1 MPITFNCPTC
11 QAQLTLSDAAAGRR
25 GKCPHCKGEIV
36 VPTAS
41 SAAAPPAPPPLPPVA
56 PAAAPALEI
65 SGITAPAAAPV
76 MAAPPV
82 VPVMAAPASA
92 PPPVA
97 PPFQPGGWGDV
108 DPGPHRHDFRPG
120 RGQPHRGVIV
130 MVLGIIGIVVSL
142 LSYFVFCCPFL
153 GLPAGLLGLGLS
165 LGGAIMGGADL
176 KKINAGIMDVDGK
189 GMTLAGLICG
199 IVGSVVVAPSLVLS
213 GFMTIMMIISAATG
227 PSTRSKAPF
236 RPVSTAPSPVFP
248 E

>member
-1 MPITFNCPTC
+1 MPIIFNCPTC

-25 GKCPHCKGEIV
+25 GKCPHCKGEII

-41 SAAAPPAPPPLPPVA
+41 PAVTAPPPAA
-56 PAAAPALEI
+56 PAAAPTLEI
-65 SGITAPAAAPV
+65 SGVTIPAAAPV

-82 VPVMAAPASA
+82 VPVMAAAA

-97 PPFQPGGWGDV
+97 PPFQPVGWGDV
-108 DPGPHRHDFRPG
+108 HPVAHRHDFRPG

-153 GLPAGLLGLGLS
+153 GLPAGLLGLGLG

-199 IVGSVVVAPSLVLS
+199 IVGSVVVTPSLVLS
-213 GFMTIMMIISAATG
+213 GFMTIMMIIGAATS
-227 PSTRSKAPF
+227 PTTRSKTPF
-236 RPVSTAPSPVFP
+236 RPASTAPSPVFP

>member
-1 MPITFNCPTC
+1 MPITFHCPTC

-41 SAAAPPAPPPLPPVA
+41 SAAAPPAPPPLPAAA

-65 SGITAPAAAPV
+65 SGITTPASAPVMAAPAAPV
-76 MAAPPV
+76 MAAP
-82 VPVMAAPASA
+82 ALA

-108 DPGPHRHDFRPG
+108 DPVAHRHNFRPG
-120 RGQPHRGVIV
+120 RGQPHRGVMV

-176 KKINAGIMDVDGK
+176 KKINAGIMDMDGK
-189 GMTLAGLICG
+189 GMTLAGFICG
-199 IVGSVVVAPSLVLS
+199 IVGSVLVAPSLVLS
-213 GFMTIMMIISAATG
+213 GFMTIMMIISAITG
-227 PSTRSKAPF
+227 PSTRSKTTF